1 MFVFLLNIPR
11 SIFAQDSSKSKIPAD
26 AAICWRFQVLFKLR
40 SSYWSWKWGDH
51 CHKKMRSLSSVIG
64 PNVILQFDHL
74 FEWSSRNFNKKCVL
88 QSFARVL
95 INSQKKGKLFFH
107 GVFCNHDL
115 ADKYQDYSRHY
126 HYDIS
131 MIIAG
136 LSILV

>member
-40 SSYWSWKWGDH
+40 SSYWSWKWGNH

-74 FEWSSRNFNKKCVL
+74 FEWSSRNFNK
-88 QSFARVL
+88 S
-95 INSQKKGKLFFH
+95 
-107 GVFCNHDL
+107 VFCSKSLVCWSIPRKKESSSFMAFSVIMTLLTNIRIIL
-115 ADKYQDYSRHY
+115 G
-126 HYDIS
+126 ITI
-131 MIIAG
+131 MIY
-136 LSILV
+136 LWSLQV